1 LFCRLLYVFLWENKQ
16 PVSAAYDVFALL
28 YQTATYI
35 IVLSH
40 SSTALESVLFVAQI
54 SAQTIAHSEL
64 KMRSCIYSFPYVRLM
79 KLELCWSLVSFSSEE
94 HAFAAVTFS
103 TTTFSVAVVVD

>member
-1 LFCRLLYVFLWENKQ
+1 MFFLWENKQ

-28 YQTATYI
+28 YQTAMYI

-40 SSTALESVLFVAQI
+40 SSTALESVLFVALFVAQI

-64 KMRSCIYSFPYVRLM
+64 KNE
-79 KLELCWSLVSFSSEE
+79 KLYL
-94 HAFAAVTFS
+94 
-103 TTTFSVAVVVD
+103 